1 MGMIRSP
8 SRKLE
13 RMVVIYD
20 VRELD
25 IIRGMSSMTYPM
37 HYIEKKLHEIEDVC
51 LKLVL
56 IVLTV
61 A

>member
-1 MGMIRSP
+1 
-8 SRKLE
+8 
-13 RMVVIYD
+13 
-20 VRELD
+20 
-25 IIRGMSSMTYPM
+25 MSSMTYPM
-37 HYIEKKLHEIEDVC
+37 HYIERKLHEIEDVC